1 MLLDVILKTSH
12 IREGGLVSKVLAV
25 QAWESEFK
33 SNSSYIYVQCSGDE
47 DRG

>member
-12 IREGGLVSKVLAV
+12 IREDGLVSKVLPV

-33 SNSSYIYVQCSGDE
+33 DNSSYL
-47 DRG
+47 